1 MIEQTPNAPIH
12 GLPGVA
18 NAAANAGG
26 HGHSRAPASAA
37 AECATEC
44 ATECAQPQPWH
55 VAPRTVADT
64 GIDITM
70 LGTLL
75 MKAAYLYRNV
85 TLLQLAE
92 TLRLPGSVIGEIATA
107 CVRERLLEV
116 AHRGA
121 SDLDVRY
128 RLTDAG
134 HARAAEFAARCSY
147 AGPAPVTLDA
157 YLEAVRHHSV
167 RHASVSKAD
176 VAAALGDLVAP
187 PHIVD
192 EAGIA
197 LNSST
202 ALLLYGPPGSGKT
215 FLARR
220 LRELMPGAVPVPH
233 AITVAGEIIQV
244 FDPLVH
250 VPFDEGGNPGW
261 RRGADRRWILC
272 HRPAVLTGGELTL
285 DMLDLRYDAVAG
297 YYQAPPHMKANNGVY
312 IVDDLGRQL
321 VGVSELLNRWI
332 VPLDRGIDMFT
343 LHSGVRFSVPFD
355 VWPVFS
361 TNLDLSALGDDAFLR
376 RLGSKLFIGPLAED
390 DYREVYARAARALGL
405 QHADDVFRFLLEG
418 LHLADGIPLL
428 ACIPGDLLKLVD
440 SARRYHGDPPHVS
453 EEALRRAWH
462 AYFGREIG
470 DGMRWRS
477 GARAA
482 AR

>member
-1 MIEQTPNAPIH
+1 MIEQKPTTPLHRLPI
-12 GLPGVA
+12 
-18 NAAANAGG
+18 AASAGDP
-26 HGHSRAPASAA
+26 APADA
-37 AECATEC
+37 AET
-44 ATECAQPQPWH
+44 AQPQPWH

-70 LGTLL
+70 LASLL
-75 MKAAYLYRNV
+75 MKAAYLYRDV

-92 TLRLPGSVIGEIATA
+92 TLRLPGSVIGEIATS
-107 CVRERLLEV
+107 CVRERLLEI

-128 RLTDAG
+128 RLTEAG
-134 HARAAEFAARCSY
+134 YARAAEFTARCSY

-157 YLEAVRHHSV
+157 YLEAVRRHSV
-167 RHASVSKAD
+167 RQASVSKAD
-176 VAAALGDLVAP
+176 VAAALGDMVAAS
-187 PHIVD
+187 HVVD

-197 LNSST
+197 LNSGA

-233 AITVAGEIIQV
+233 ALTVAGEIIQV

-250 VPFDEGGNPGW
+250 VPFDEGDHPGW
-261 RRGADRRWILC
+261 RRGADRRWTLC

-285 DMLDLRYDAVAG
+285 DMLDLRYDKVAG

-361 TNLDLSALGDDAFLR
+361 TNLEPNALGDDAFLR
-376 RLGSKLFIGPLAED
+376 RLGSKLYIGPLAED
-390 DYREVYARAARALGL
+390 DYREVYARAAHALGL
-405 QHADDVFRFLLEG
+405 HGADEVFRFLLEG

-428 ACIPGDLLKLVD
+428 ACIPGDLLRLVD
-440 SARRYHGDPPHVS
+440 SARRYHGDPPRVT
-453 EEALRRAWH
+453 EAALRHAWQ
-462 AYFGREIG
+462 AYFGIEAG

-477 GARAA
+477 GERTAGR
-482 AR
+482 